1 LISPKFV
8 LTGEIDLVKSL
19 SLCCDYSVEL
29 SPAAHCLS
37 PRSYGDVK
45 FVKLGMSS
53 RSQSD
58 NATLTFGVAQIFQ
71 HPGYNKK
78 TFNEDIGLLR
88 LNATVPLN
96 EYILPIC
103 MPTKLHNDGKAL
115 ASGFGRTGYQQAG
128 SEQLLK
134 VTLEKF
140 THEECQQAFESA
152 ITVTNDTML
161 CYGHHTESKDSCSV
175 S

>member
-1 LISPKFV
+1 MN
-8 LTGEIDLVKSL
+8 
-19 SLCCDYSVEL
+19 
-29 SPAAHCLS
+29 A
-37 PRSYGDVK
+37 
-45 FVKLGMSS
+45 
-53 RSQSD
+53 RSQVD
-58 NATLTFGVAQIFQ
+58 NATLTFGVVEIFQ
-71 HPGYNKK
+71 HPNYNRK

-96 EYILPIC
+96 ENILPIC
-103 MPTKLHNDGKAL
+103 MPTKAHNDYKAV

-128 SEQLLK
+128 SERLLK

-140 THEECQQAFESA
+140 THAECQQAFAGA

-161 CYGHHTESKDSCSV
+161 CYGHHTENKDACSV